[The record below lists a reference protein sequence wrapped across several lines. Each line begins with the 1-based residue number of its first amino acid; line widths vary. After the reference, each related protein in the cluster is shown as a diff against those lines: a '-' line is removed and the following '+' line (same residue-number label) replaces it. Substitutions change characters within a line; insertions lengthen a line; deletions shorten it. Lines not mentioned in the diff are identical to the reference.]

1 MVIPYKRNRGSGA
14 DEYPSE
20 PAGDEL
26 RGKAITAERIRTAVR
41 FVGQMDKIRWT
52 PSAMK
57 WRYDMTSL
65 TGPCIAMV
73 FCFSER
79 KHMKRTLLSLVVLLM
94 SLTGC
99 TPKTQEDTLIVGL
112 ECDYS
117 PFNWTTVSSQSDS
130 SVKIDEDGAG
140 FCDGYDIV
148 VAQAIADGLE
158 KTLIVKKIAWGGL
171 IQALNEGEIDMIVAG
186 MTDTEERRQSVSFTV
201 PYYASDLVM
210 VVKANSSLATATT
223 LAEFTGKNV
232 IAQFETFHDD
242 LIDQIPSVNHL
253 TPLGS
258 ASLLVNA
265 VKVGEADAMVTEYP
279 VALSIT
285 STNSELA
292 IVQFAQGQGFATSFE
307 ETTVSVALRKSDTE
321 LLSDINAILAGITE
335 TTRNQWMAD
344 AIARKPE

>member
-1 MVIPYKRNRGSGA
+1 
-14 DEYPSE
+14 
-20 PAGDEL
+20 
-26 RGKAITAERIRTAVR
+26 
-41 FVGQMDKIRWT
+41 
-52 PSAMK
+52 
-57 WRYDMTSL
+57 
-65 TGPCIAMV
+65 MV
-73 FCFSER
+73 FCFNER
-79 KHMKRTLLSLVVLLM
+79 MHMKKTLLILAVLLLA
-94 SLTGC
+94 LTGC
-99 TPKTQEDTLIVGL
+99 TPKAQDNTLIVGL

-117 PFNWTTVSSQSDS
+117 PFNWTTVAKDS
-130 SVKIDEDGAG
+130 TSAVKIDEAGAG
-140 FCDGYDIV
+140 YCDGYDIV

-158 KTLIVKKIAWGGL
+158 KTLVVKKIAWGGL

-186 MTDTEERRQSVSFTV
+186 MTDTEERRQSVNFTA

-210 VVKANSSLATATT
+210 VVKATSVLANATT
-223 LAEFTGKNV
+223 LVEFTGKNV

-285 STNSELA
+285 STNPDLA
-292 IVQFAQGQGFATSFE
+292 IVQFAQGQGFSTSFE
-307 ETTVSVALRKSDTE
+307 ETTVSVALRKADTT
-321 LLSDINAILAGITE
+321 LLADINAILSGINE
-335 TTRNQWMAD
+335 STRNQWMAE

>member
-1 MVIPYKRNRGSGA
+1 
-14 DEYPSE
+14 
-20 PAGDEL
+20 
-26 RGKAITAERIRTAVR
+26 
-41 FVGQMDKIRWT
+41 
-52 PSAMK
+52 
-57 WRYDMTSL
+57 
-65 TGPCIAMV
+65 
-73 FCFSER
+73 
-79 KHMKRTLLSLVVLLM
+79 MKRTLLSLIILLL

-99 TPKTQEDTLIVGL
+99 APKTQEETLIVGL

-117 PFNWTTVSSQSDS
+117 PFNWTTVTSHSDS
-130 SVKIDEDGAG
+130 SVKIDEAGAG
-140 FCDGYDIV
+140 YCDGYDIV
-148 VAQAIADGLE
+148 IAQAIADGLE
-158 KTLIVKKIAWGGL
+158 KTLVVKKIAWGGL

-186 MTDTEERRQSVSFTV
+186 MTDTEERRQSVSFTT

-210 VVKANSSLATATT
+210 VVKSSSSLATATT

-285 STNSELA
+285 STNSDLA
-292 IVQFAQGQGFATSFE
+292 IVLFAEGQGFTTSFE
-307 ETTVSVALRKSDTE
+307 ETTVSVALRKADTD
-321 LLSDINAILAGITE
+321 LLTDINAILSGIDE
-335 TTRNQWMAD
+335 ATRNQWMAD